1 VACPTGSEL
10 TTIPQHML
18 SYRKENALP
27 KNKPG
32 MGSRFRGN
40 DVLTVADA
48 VQLSVHPENVHL
60 QHRFRIMKSHIVI

>member
-40 DVLTVADA
+40 GVLTVAMLFSYQSTRKMCTCSIDSA
-48 VQLSVHPENVHL
+48 L
-60 QHRFRIMKSHIVI
+60 